1 MFQSPSPFPF
11 SIYKNMTYGLK
22 YYGKTG
28 KKELE
33 SAVIEKL
40 GTVAL
45 YDEVKED
52 LNKSALKLSGG
63 QQQRLCIARA
73 LTVEPEVLMM
83 VEPCSA
89 LDVKARAVIED
100 MLSEMKKD
108 YSIVIVTHN
117 IAQAKRI
124 ADGVAVIFDGRLI
137 ENGSAAE
144 VFELPKQQ
152 LTREFLAGIY
162 G

>member
-1 MFQSPSPFPF
+1 MTDAAGWAWCSRVRRHSRFPF
-11 SIYKNMTYGLK
+11 TKHDYGLK

-40 GTVAL
+40 GTVGL

-83 VEPCSA
+83 DEPVRRS
-89 LDVKARAVIED
+89 
-100 MLSEMKKD
+100 M
-108 YSIVIVTHN
+108 
-117 IAQAKRI
+117 
-124 ADGVAVIFDGRLI
+124 
-137 ENGSAAE
+137 
-144 VFELPKQQ
+144 
-152 LTREFLAGIY
+152 
-162 G
+162 

>member
-40 GTVAL
+40 GTVGL
-45 YDEVKED
+45 YDEVKGD

-83 VEPCSA
+83 DEPCSA
-89 LDVKARAVIED
+89 LDVKATAVIED